1 MTGGKAK
8 MLDFAED
15 EKTVQLRKQIRG
27 LIAESIP
34 VDYLGAF
41 TDDPNDH
48 EIAKDFCRLLG
59 ENRLFALTWPI
70 EWGGGAAGPWE
81 QTALRE
87 EMWAFHEPRGAQ
99 YMGLNW
105 IGPVIMRYGT
115 RDQQERFLPPI
126 ARGEVDWCQGFSEPG
141 AGSDLPSLRTRATKV
156 DGGWRIDGQKV
167 WTSYA
172 GMASWC
178 VLLARTGT
186 QESRKDGISVFLIE
200 MDQPGIEVRP
210 IPAMIGPHHIN
221 EVYFDGAFVK
231 EENLL
236 GELNDGW
243 TIINEVLAFERIGI
257 ARYARCERLLAEAPA
272 ALGEL
277 WHELPDSIVQRWAT
291 ALMNSRRVKLMAYSV
306 VAAQERGKLDPAD
319 ASAYRI
325 AGTLLDQEVAEVLM
339 DVVGAW
345 GLGTTDHRMTY
356 IRAVEDHW
364 RYAQAATVSSGTVE
378 MNRIALGRRMVAKK

>member
-1 MTGGKAK
+1 
-8 MLDFAED
+8 MLDFAD
-15 EKTVQLRKQIRG
+15 SEKSVQLREQLRG

-34 VDYLGAF
+34 KDYLGAF

-48 EIAKDFCRLLG
+48 QIAKDFCRVLG
-59 ENRLFALTWPI
+59 ENRLFALTWPE

-87 EMWAFHEPRGAQ
+87 EMWAFHEPRGPQ

-115 RDQQERFLPPI
+115 RDQQERFLPSL
-126 ARGEVDWCQGFSEPG
+126 AQGEVDWCQGFSEPG
-141 AGSDLPSLRTRATKV
+141 AGSDLPALRTRATKV
-156 DGGWRIDGQKV
+156 DGGWRIEGQKV

-178 VLLARTGT
+178 FLLARTGT
-186 QESRKDGISVFLIE
+186 QESRKDGISVFLID
-200 MDQPGIEVRP
+200 MDQPEIEVRP

-221 EVYFDGAFVK
+221 EVYFTGAFVK
-231 EENLL
+231 DENLL
-236 GELNDGW
+236 GKVDEGW
-243 TIINEVLAFERIGI
+243 KIINEVLAFERIGI
-257 ARYARCERLLAEAPA
+257 ARYARCERLLGEAPE

-277 WHELPDSIVQRWAT
+277 WHELPDSLVQRWAD
-291 ALMNSRRVKLMAYSV
+291 ALVKSRQTKLMAYSV
-306 VAAQERGKLDPAD
+306 VAAQEQGKLDPAD

-345 GLGTTDHRMTY
+345 GLGTEDHDLTF

>member
-1 MTGGKAK
+1 
-8 MLDFAED
+8 MLDFAES
-15 EKTVQLRKQIRG
+15 EKTVQLRKQLRE

-34 VDYLGAF
+34 KDYLGSF
-41 TDDPNDH
+41 TDDPRDH
-48 EIAKDFCRLLG
+48 QIAKDFCRLLG
-59 ENRLFALTWPI
+59 ENRLFALTWPT

-87 EMWAFHEPRGAQ
+87 EMWAFHEPRGPQ

-126 ARGEVDWCQGFSEPG
+126 ARGEVDWCQGFSEPE
-141 AGSDLPSLRTRATKV
+141 AGSDLPALRTRATKV
-156 DGGWRIDGQKV
+156 EGGWQIDGQKV

-178 VLLARTGT
+178 FLLARTGT
-186 QESRKDGISVFLIE
+186 QESRKNGISVFLIE

-210 IPAMIGPHHIN
+210 IPAMLGPHHLN
-221 EVYFDGAFVK
+221 EVYFEGAFAK
-231 EENLL
+231 EENRL
-236 GELNDGW
+236 GEVNEGW
-243 TIINEVLAFERIGI
+243 KIINEVLALERIGI
-257 ARYARCERLLAEAPA
+257 ARYARCERLLAEAPGA
-272 ALGEL
+272 MGDL
-277 WHELPDSIVQRWAT
+277 WHEMPDALRQRWAT
-291 ALMNSRRVKLMAYSV
+291 ALVKSRQVKYMAYSV

-339 DVVGAW
+339 DIIGAW
-345 GLGTTDHRMTY
+345 GLGTTDHDLTFM
-356 IRAVEDHW
+356 RAVEDHW

-378 MNRIALGRRMVAKK
+378 MNRIALGRRMVGKK

>member
-1 MTGGKAK
+1 
-8 MLDFAED
+8 MLDFAES
-15 EKTVQLRKQIRG
+15 EKTGQLRRQLRG

-34 VDYLGAF
+34 EDYLGAF

-48 EIAKDFCRLLG
+48 QIAKDFCRLLG
-59 ENRLFALTWPI
+59 ENRLFALTWPV
-70 EWGGGAAGPWE
+70 EWGGNAAGPWE

-87 EMWAFHEPRGAQ
+87 EMWAFHEPRGPQ

-105 IGPVIMRYGT
+105 IGPVIMRYGS

-126 ARGEVDWCQGFSEPG
+126 ARGEVDWCQGFSEPE
-141 AGSDLPSLRTRATKV
+141 AGSDLPALRTRATKI

-178 VLLARTGT
+178 FLLARTGT

-210 IPAMIGPHHIN
+210 IPAMLGPHHIN
-221 EVYFDGAFVK
+221 EVYFDGAVVK

-236 GELNDGW
+236 GELNQGW
-243 TIINEVLAFERIGI
+243 KIINEVLAFERIGI

-272 ALGEL
+272 AMGHL
-277 WHELPDSIVQRWAT
+277 WDELPDSLVQRWAT
-291 ALMNSRRVKLMAYSV
+291 ALMKSRQTKLMAYSV
-306 VAAQERGKLDPAD
+306 VAAQEQGKLDPAD

-325 AGTLLDQEVAEVLM
+325 AGTLLDQEIAEVLM
-339 DVVGAW
+339 DIVGAW
-345 GLGTTDHRMTY
+345 GLGTTDHEMTFM
-356 IRAVEDHW
+356 RAVEDHW

-378 MNRIALGRRMVAKK
+378 MNRIALGRRMVGNK